1 MARPVSTPRA
11 ARGFT
16 LVEVLIAMSIM
27 AIVAVMSWQ
36 GVDGIVRARD
46 VTQTKVDQVL
56 RASTVI
62 AQWEQDLGA
71 IQNTEAET
79 NVPALRFDGAR
90 AAMTRR
96 TDRGLQVVVWSR
108 REGAWF
114 RWAGPATT
122 TVQGLIDSWNS
133 SQQLMGNE
141 TGTLKTLA
149 GLTDWQ
155 VYYVAPGAQTW
166 SNAQSSTSSGQAAPG
181 GGTTNPVT
189 QLPIAVRIVLTFD
202 GSSGLAGTVTRDIAL
217 DAT

>member
-1 MARPVSTPRA
+1 MAPRSLRV
-11 ARGFT
+11 RGFT

-27 AIVAVMSWQ
+27 AIVSVMSWQ
-36 GVDGIVRARD
+36 GVDGIMRARD
-46 VTQTKVDQVL
+46 VTQAKVDQVL

-79 NVPALRFDGAR
+79 GVPALRFDGAR
-90 AAMTRR
+90 AFMTRR
-96 TDRGLQVVVWSR
+96 SDRGLQVVVWAR

-114 RWAGPATT
+114 RWASPAST
-122 TVQGLIDSWNS
+122 TVQGLVDAWNS

-141 TGTLKTLA
+141 SGQLKTLA

-166 SNAQSSTSSGQAAPG
+166 SNAQSSTSSGQTAG
-181 GGTTNPVT
+181 GAGTGNPVT
-189 QLPIAVRIVLTFD
+189 QLPVAVRIVLSFD
-202 GSSGLAGTVTRDIAL
+202 GSSGLAGSITRDIAL

>member
-1 MARPVSTPRA
+1 MAPRSLRV
-11 ARGFT
+11 RGFT

-27 AIVAVMSWQ
+27 AIVSVMSWQ
-36 GVDGIVRARD
+36 GVDGIMRARD
-46 VTQTKVDQVL
+46 VTQAKVDQVL

-79 NVPALRFDGAR
+79 GVPALRFDGAR
-90 AAMTRR
+90 AFMTRR
-96 TDRGLQVVVWSR
+96 TDRGLQVVVWAR

-114 RWAGPATT
+114 RWTSPAST
-122 TVQGLIDSWNS
+122 TVQGLIDAWNS

-141 TGTLKTLA
+141 AGQLKTLA

-155 VYYVAPGAQTW
+155 VYYVAQGAQTW
-166 SNAQSSTSSGQAAPG
+166 SNAQSSTAAAAPDNKG
-181 GGTTNPVT
+181 PANVAT
-189 QLPIAVRIVLTFD
+189 QLPVAVRIVLTFD
-202 GSSGLAGTVTRDIAL
+202 GSSGLTGTVTRDIAL

>member
-1 MARPVSTPRA
+1 MASRPLPV
-11 ARGFT
+11 RGFT

-36 GVDGIVRARD
+36 GVDGIMRARD
-46 VTQTKVDQVL
+46 VTQGRVDQVL

-79 NVPALRFDGAR
+79 GVPALRFDGAR
-90 AAMTRR
+90 AFMTRR
-96 TDRGLQVVVWSR
+96 TDRGLQVVVWAR
-108 REGAWF
+108 RDNTWF
-114 RWAGPATT
+114 RWASPAST
-122 TVQGLIDSWNS
+122 TVQGLIDAWNG

-141 TGTLKTLA
+141 AGQLKTLS

-166 SNAQSSTSSGQAAPG
+166 SNAQSSTSSGQTAG
-181 GGTTNPVT
+181 GAGTGNPVT
-189 QLPIAVRIVLTFD
+189 QLPIAVRIVLSFD
-202 GSSGLAGTVTRDIAL
+202 GSSGLTGTITRDIAI